1 MEVRS
6 IAGLSVT
13 HLKDPRAIQKV
24 KQEGESVANSLAI
37 LVTKPNDFQIIR
49 YAVIASRS
57 VGGAVQRN
65 RCRRRL
71 RARAVENLKRL
82 EVSLDC
88 VLIARK
94 RLHTQN
100 RGKLIPRYKICLTE
114 FVIGQ
119 AKMNEHDPSH
129 EADCQTCDPELSD
142 LPKRLSNLPRLL
154 ILLVIKAY
162 QKTVSKTLRRILV
175 GFIQPVHITPTRQFI
190 IYGAVKG
197 GWMGVKRIVRCNPF
211 NPGGF
216 DPVP

>member
-37 LVTKPNDFQIIR
+37 LVTNPNDFQIIR

-94 RLHTQN
+94 RLLYAEPREVDTAVQDLFN
-100 RGKLIPRYKICLTE
+100 RVCNRTSK
-114 FVIGQ
+114 
-119 AKMNEHDPSH
+119 NE
-129 EADCQTCDPELSD
+129 
-142 LPKRLSNLPRLL
+142 
-154 ILLVIKAY
+154 
-162 QKTVSKTLRRILV
+162 
-175 GFIQPVHITPTRQFI
+175 
-190 IYGAVKG
+190 
-197 GWMGVKRIVRCNPF
+197 
-211 NPGGF
+211 
-216 DPVP
+216 

>member
-1 MEVRS
+1 MDKNICECLQSRHERISERNCDVYKKNLSTKNSPACARTRIPRAHVHERWPGSIEAPSPAWAPSARHQVKQSRQTRTLVDCSGMEVRS

-94 RLHTQN
+94 RLLYAEPREVDTAVQDLFN
-100 RGKLIPRYKICLTE
+100 RVCNRTIK
-114 FVIGQ
+114 
-119 AKMNEHDPSH
+119 NE
-129 EADCQTCDPELSD
+129 
-142 LPKRLSNLPRLL
+142 
-154 ILLVIKAY
+154 
-162 QKTVSKTLRRILV
+162 
-175 GFIQPVHITPTRQFI
+175 
-190 IYGAVKG
+190 
-197 GWMGVKRIVRCNPF
+197 
-211 NPGGF
+211 
-216 DPVP
+216 

>member
-6 IAGLSVT
+6 TAGLSII

-24 KQEGESVANSLAI
+24 KQEGESIANSLAI

-82 EVSLDC
+82 EVGMDC

-94 RLHTQN
+94 RLLYAEPREVDAAVQDLFN
-100 RGKLIPRYKICLTE
+100 RVCNRASK
-114 FVIGQ
+114 
-119 AKMNEHDPSH
+119 NEC
-129 EADCQTCDPELSD
+129 A
-142 LPKRLSNLPRLL
+142 
-154 ILLVIKAY
+154 
-162 QKTVSKTLRRILV
+162 
-175 GFIQPVHITPTRQFI
+175 
-190 IYGAVKG
+190 
-197 GWMGVKRIVRCNPF
+197 
-211 NPGGF
+211 
-216 DPVP
+216 